1 MLDYFYLG
9 LYYALRFFVKI
20 APKCVLKGFL
30 KSLASA
36 FYHLDKKHT
45 NIMRVNLKMCFAALK
60 DDEIERLIK
69 KNYYNFALFGAEFLL
84 NQNTT
89 KEQIL
94 SKISFENEELFNSV
108 LSQNRPIIVQTAHY
122 GNWELFS
129 LAMAAR
135 YGAVS
140 IIGRALDSGKM
151 NEILSA
157 NRTRFD
163 IELIE
168 KKSAVKQ
175 ALKALNNRR
184 LLGILVDQNTAKN
197 EGLECEFF
205 SHKIMHTHAASV
217 FASKSGAIII
227 PAFIERNENKDKSK
241 DNSKDDSFKIVFYE
255 PIDMQ
260 VLSQNHSKEEAL
272 RLATQAQSDATAAQI
287 SKKPDEYFWMHKK
300 FKCFYENSYA

>member
-9 LYYALRFFVKI
+9 LYHALRFLVKI

-45 NIMRVNLKMCFAALK
+45 NIMRVNLKMCFATLK

-140 IIGRALDSGKM
+140 IIGRALDSAKM

-227 PAFIERNENKDKSK
+227 PAFIERDE
-241 DNSKDDSFKIVFYE
+241 SKDDSFKIVFYE

-272 RLATQAQSDATAAQI
+272 KLATQAQSDATAAQI

-300 FKCFYENSYA
+300 FKCFYEDNYA

>member
-9 LYYALRFFVKI
+9 LYYALRFLVKI
-20 APKCVLKGFL
+20 SPKCVLKGFL

-45 NIMRVNLKMCFAALK
+45 NIMRVNLKMCFASLK

-140 IIGRALDSGKM
+140 IIGRALDSAKM

-205 SHKIMHTHAASV
+205 GKKIMHTHAASV

-227 PAFIERNENKDKSK
+227 PAFIEHNEN
-241 DNSKDDSFKIVFYE
+241 KDDSFKIVFYE

>member
-9 LYYALRFFVKI
+9 LYYALRFLVKFS
-20 APKCVLKGFL
+20 PKCVLKGFL

-45 NIMRVNLKMCFAALK
+45 NIMRVNLKMCFASLK
-60 DDEIERLIK
+60 DDEIEKLIK

-140 IIGRALDSGKM
+140 IIGRALDSAKM

-227 PAFIERNENKDKSK
+227 PAFIERNE
-241 DNSKDDSFKIVFYE
+241 SKDDSFKIVFYE

-300 FKCFYENSYA
+300 FKCFYENNYA

>member
-9 LYYALRFFVKI
+9 LYYALRFLVRT

-45 NIMRVNLKMCFAALK
+45 NIMRVNLKMCFASLK

-69 KNYYNFALFGAEFLL
+69 KNYYNFALFCAEFLL

-140 IIGRALDSGKM
+140 IIGRALDSAKM

-163 IELIE
+163 IELID
-168 KKSAVKQ
+168 KKLAVKQ

-227 PAFIERNENKDKSK
+227 PAFIERNE
-241 DNSKDDSFKIVFYE
+241 SKDDSFKIVFYE

-300 FKCFYENSYA
+300 FKCFYENNYA

>member
-9 LYYALRFFVKI
+9 LYYALRFLVKFS
-20 APKCVLKGFL
+20 PKCVLKGFL

-36 FYHLDKKHT
+36 FYYLDKKHT

-140 IIGRALDSGKM
+140 IIGRALDSAKM

-227 PAFIERNENKDKSK
+227 PAFIER

>member
-9 LYYALRFFVKI
+9 LYYALRFLVKI

-45 NIMRVNLKMCFAALK
+45 NIMRVNLKMCFTTLK

-69 KNYYNFALFGAEFLL
+69 KNYYNFALFGIQFLL

-227 PAFIERNENKDKSK
+227 PAFIERDEN
-241 DNSKDDSFKIVFYE
+241 KDDSFKIVFYE

-260 VLSQNHSKEEAL
+260 VLSQNHSKDEAL

-300 FKCFYENSYA
+300 FKCFYENNYA

>member
-9 LYYALRFFVKI
+9 LYYTLRFLVKI
-20 APKCVLKGFL
+20 SPKCVLKGFL

-45 NIMRVNLKMCFAALK
+45 NIMRVNLKMCFASLK

-69 KNYYNFALFGAEFLL
+69 KNYYNFALFGVQFLL

-140 IIGRALDSGKM
+140 IIGRALDSAKM

-205 SHKIMHTHAASV
+205 SYKIMHTHAASV

-227 PAFIERNENKDKSK
+227 PAFIERDESK

-260 VLSQNHSKEEAL
+260 VLSQNHSKEGAIK
-272 RLATQAQSDATAAQI
+272 LATQAQSDATAAQI

-300 FKCFYENSYA
+300 FKCFYKDIYA

>member
-9 LYYALRFFVKI
+9 LYYTLRFFVKI

-45 NIMRVNLKMCFAALK
+45 NIMRVNLKMCFATLK

-163 IELIE
+163 IELID

-227 PAFIERNENKDKSK
+227 PAFIERDE
-241 DNSKDDSFKIVFYE
+241 SKDDSFKIVFYE

-260 VLSQNHSKEEAL
+260 VLSQNHSKEGAI

-300 FKCFYENSYA
+300 FKCFYKDSYA

>member
-9 LYYALRFFVKI
+9 LYYTLRFLVKFS
-20 APKCVLKGFL
+20 PKCVLKGFL

-45 NIMRVNLKMCFAALK
+45 NIMRVNLKMCFATLK

-69 KNYYNFALFGAEFLL
+69 KNYYNFALFAAEFLL

-140 IIGRALDSGKM
+140 IIGRALDSAKM

-227 PAFIERNENKDKSK
+227 PAFIER

-300 FKCFYENSYA
+300 FKCFYENNYA

>member
-45 NIMRVNLKMCFAALK
+45 NIMRVNLKMCFTTLK

-140 IIGRALDSGKM
+140 IIGRALDSAKM

-227 PAFIERNENKDKSK
+227 PAFIERDE
-241 DNSKDDSFKIVFYE
+241 SKDDSFKIVFYE

-260 VLSQNHSKEEAL
+260 VLSQNHSKEGAI

-300 FKCFYENSYA
+300 FKCFYENNYA

>member
-9 LYYALRFFVKI
+9 LYYTLRFLVKFS
-20 APKCVLKGFL
+20 PKCVLKGFL

-60 DDEIERLIK
+60 DDEIEKLIK

-140 IIGRALDSGKM
+140 IIGRALDSAKM

-227 PAFIERNENKDKSK
+227 PAFIERNE
-241 DNSKDDSFKIVFYE
+241 SKDDSFKIVFYE

-272 RLATQAQSDATAAQI
+272 KLATQAQSDATAAQI

>member
-9 LYYALRFFVKI
+9 LYYTLRFLVKFS
-20 APKCVLKGFL
+20 PKCVLKGFL

-45 NIMRVNLKMCFAALK
+45 NIMRVNLKMCFATLK

-163 IELIE
+163 IELID

-227 PAFIERNENKDKSK
+227 PAVIERDE
-241 DNSKDDSFKIVFYE
+241 SKDDSFKIVFYE

-272 RLATQAQSDATAAQI
+272 KLATQAQSDATAAQI

-300 FKCFYENSYA
+300 FKCFYENNYA

>member
-9 LYYALRFFVKI
+9 LYYTLRFLVKI
-20 APKCVLKGFL
+20 SPKCVLKGFL

-140 IIGRALDSGKM
+140 IIGRALDSAKM
-151 NEILSA
+151 NEILST

-163 IELIE
+163 IELID

-205 SHKIMHTHAASV
+205 SYKIMHTHAASV

-227 PAFIERNENKDKSK
+227 PAFIERDE
-241 DNSKDDSFKIVFYE
+241 SKDDSFKIVFYE

-272 RLATQAQSDATAAQI
+272 KLATQAQSDATAAQI

-300 FKCFYENSYA
+300 FKCFYEDNYA

>member
-20 APKCVLKGFL
+20 APKCVLQGFL

-36 FYHLDKKHT
+36 FYHFDKKHT
-45 NIMRVNLKMCFAALK
+45 NIMRVNLKMCFATLK

-69 KNYYNFALFGAEFLL
+69 KNYYNFALFAAEFLL

-227 PAFIERNENKDKSK
+227 PAFIERDE
-241 DNSKDDSFKIVFYE
+241 SKDDSFKIVFYD

-260 VLSQNHSKEEAL
+260 VLSQNHSKEGVL

-300 FKCFYENSYA
+300 FKCFYKDSYA

>member
-9 LYYALRFFVKI
+9 LYYALRFLVKI

-45 NIMRVNLKMCFAALK
+45 NIMRVNLKMCFATLK

-94 SKISFENEELFNSV
+94 RKISFENEELFNSV

-140 IIGRALDSGKM
+140 IIGRALDSAKM

-175 ALKALNNRR
+175 VLKALNNRR

-227 PAFIERNENKDKSK
+227 PAFIERNE
-241 DNSKDDSFKIVFYE
+241 SKDDSFKIVFYE

-260 VLSQNHSKEEAL
+260 VLSQNHSKDEAL

-300 FKCFYENSYA
+300 FKCFYENNYA

>member
-9 LYYALRFFVKI
+9 LYHALRFFVRT

-45 NIMRVNLKMCFAALK
+45 NIMRVNLKMCFATLK

-140 IIGRALDSGKM
+140 IIGRALDSAKM

-163 IELIE
+163 IELID

-227 PAFIERNENKDKSK
+227 PAFIERDE
-241 DNSKDDSFKIVFYE
+241 SKDDSFKIVFYE

-260 VLSQNHSKEEAL
+260 VLSQNHSKDEAL
-272 RLATQAQSDATAAQI
+272 KLATQAQSDATAAQI
-287 SKKPDEYFWMHKK
+287 SKKPDEYFWMHRK
-300 FKCFYENSYA
+300 FKCFYENNYA

>member
-9 LYYALRFFVKI
+9 LYYALRFLVKFS
-20 APKCVLKGFL
+20 PKCVLKGFL

-45 NIMRVNLKMCFAALK
+45 NIMRVNLKMCFASLK

-69 KNYYNFALFGAEFLL
+69 KNYYNFALFGVQFLL

-163 IELIE
+163 IELID

-227 PAFIERNENKDKSK
+227 PAFIERDE
-241 DNSKDDSFKIVFYE
+241 SKDDSFKIVFYE

-260 VLSQNHSKEEAL
+260 VLSQNHSKDEAL
-272 RLATQAQSDATAAQI
+272 KLATQAQSDATAAQI

-300 FKCFYENSYA
+300 FKCFYKDSYA

>member
-9 LYYALRFFVKI
+9 LYYTLRFLVKI
-20 APKCVLKGFL
+20 SPKCVLKGFL
-30 KSLASA
+30 RSLASA

-45 NIMRVNLKMCFAALK
+45 NIMRVNLKMCFASLK

-140 IIGRALDSGKM
+140 IIGRALDSAKM

-227 PAFIERNENKDKSK
+227 PAFIERNE
-241 DNSKDDSFKIVFYE
+241 SKDDSFKIVFYE

-300 FKCFYENSYA
+300 FKCFYENIYA

>member
-9 LYYALRFFVKI
+9 LYHTLRFLVKFS
-20 APKCVLKGFL
+20 PKCVLKGFL

-36 FYHLDKKHT
+36 FYHLDKKYT
-45 NIMRVNLKMCFAALK
+45 NIMRVNLKMCFASLK
-60 DDEIERLIK
+60 DDEIEKLIK

-140 IIGRALDSGKM
+140 IIGRALDSAKM

-227 PAFIERNENKDKSK
+227 PAFIERDESK

-260 VLSQNHSKEEAL
+260 ILSQNRSKEEAL

>member
-9 LYYALRFFVKI
+9 LYHALRFLVKFS
-20 APKCVLKGFL
+20 PKCVLNGFL

-45 NIMRVNLKMCFAALK
+45 NIMRVNLKMCFASLK

-140 IIGRALDSGKM
+140 IIGRALDSAKM

-205 SHKIMHTHAASV
+205 SYKIMHTHAASV
-217 FASKSGAIII
+217 FASKSGAIIV
-227 PAFIERNENKDKSK
+227 PAFIERDE
-241 DNSKDDSFKIVFYE
+241 SKDDSFKIVFYE

>member
-9 LYYALRFFVKI
+9 LYYALRFLVKFS
-20 APKCVLKGFL
+20 PKCVLKSFL

-45 NIMRVNLKMCFAALK
+45 NIMRVNLKMCFTTLK
-60 DDEIERLIK
+60 DDEIEKLIK
-69 KNYYNFALFGAEFLL
+69 KTYYNFALFGAEFLL

-140 IIGRALDSGKM
+140 IIGRALDSAKM

-163 IELIE
+163 IELID

-227 PAFIERNENKDKSK
+227 PAFIERDESK

-300 FKCFYENSYA
+300 FKCFYKDSYA

>member
-9 LYYALRFFVKI
+9 LYYALRFLVKI
-20 APKCVLKGFL
+20 SPKCVLKGFL

-45 NIMRVNLKMCFAALK
+45 NIMRVNLKMCFASLK

-140 IIGRALDSGKM
+140 IIGRALDSAKM

-227 PAFIERNENKDKSK
+227 PAFIERDE
-241 DNSKDDSFKIVFYE
+241 SKDDSFKIVFYE

-260 VLSQNHSKEEAL
+260 VLSQNHSKDEAL
-272 RLATQAQSDATAAQI
+272 KLATQAQSDATAAQI
-287 SKKPDEYFWMHKK
+287 SKKPDEYFWMHRK
-300 FKCFYENSYA
+300 FKCFYENNYA

>member
-1 MLDYFYLG
+1 MLDYLYLG

-20 APKCVLKGFL
+20 APKCVLNGFL

-36 FYHLDKKHT
+36 FYHFDKKHT
-45 NIMRVNLKMCFAALK
+45 NIMRVNLKMCFATLK

-69 KNYYNFALFGAEFLL
+69 KNYYNFALFGVQFLL

-94 SKISFENEELFNSV
+94 SKISFENEGVFNSV

-140 IIGRALDSGKM
+140 IIGRALDSAKM

-205 SHKIMHTHAASV
+205 GKKIMHTHAASV

-227 PAFIERNENKDKSK
+227 PAFIERDE
-241 DNSKDDSFKIVFYE
+241 SKDDSFKIVFYD

-260 VLSQNHSKEEAL
+260 VLSQNHSKEGAL

-287 SKKPDEYFWMHKK
+287 NKKPDEYFWMHKK
-300 FKCFYENSYA
+300 FKCFYKDSYA

>member
-9 LYYALRFFVKI
+9 LYYTLRFLVKFS
-20 APKCVLKGFL
+20 PKCVLKGFL

-45 NIMRVNLKMCFAALK
+45 NIMRVNLKMCFATLK

-140 IIGRALDSGKM
+140 IIGRALDSAKM

-175 ALKALNNRR
+175 VLKALNNRR

-217 FASKSGAIII
+217 FASKSCAIII
-227 PAFIERNENKDKSK
+227 PAFIERDE
-241 DNSKDDSFKIVFYE
+241 SKDDSFKIVFYE

-300 FKCFYENSYA
+300 FKCFYEDNYA

>member
-9 LYYALRFFVKI
+9 LYYTLRFLVKI
-20 APKCVLKGFL
+20 SPKCVLKGFL

-45 NIMRVNLKMCFAALK
+45 NIMRVNLKMCFASLK

-140 IIGRALDSGKM
+140 IIGRALDSAKM

-217 FASKSGAIII
+217 FASKSGAIIV
-227 PAFIERNENKDKSK
+227 PAFIERNE
-241 DNSKDDSFKIVFYE
+241 SKDDSFKIVFYE

-260 VLSQNHSKEEAL
+260 VLSQNHSKDEAL

-287 SKKPDEYFWMHKK
+287 SKKPDEYFWMHRK
-300 FKCFYENSYA
+300 FKCFYENNYA

>member
-9 LYYALRFFVKI
+9 LYYTLRFLVKFS
-20 APKCVLKGFL
+20 PKCVLKGFL

-45 NIMRVNLKMCFAALK
+45 NIMRVNLKMCFATLK

-140 IIGRALDSGKM
+140 IIGRALDSAKM

-227 PAFIERNENKDKSK
+227 PAFIERNE
-241 DNSKDDSFKIVFYE
+241 SKDDSFKIVFYE

-272 RLATQAQSDATAAQI
+272 KLATQAQSDATAAQI

-300 FKCFYENSYA
+300 FKCFYEDNYA

>member
-9 LYYALRFFVKI
+9 LYYALRFLVKI
-20 APKCVLKGFL
+20 SPKCVLKGFL

-45 NIMRVNLKMCFAALK
+45 NIMRVNLKMCFASLK

-69 KNYYNFALFGAEFLL
+69 KTYYNFALFGAEFLL

-140 IIGRALDSGKM
+140 IIGRALDSAKM

-227 PAFIERNENKDKSK
+227 PAFIERDE
-241 DNSKDDSFKIVFYE
+241 SKDDSFKIVFYE

-300 FKCFYENSYA
+300 FKCFYENNYA

>member
-45 NIMRVNLKMCFAALK
+45 NIMRVNLKMCFASLK
-60 DDEIERLIK
+60 DDEIEKLIK
-69 KNYYNFALFGAEFLL
+69 KTYYNFALFGAEFLL

-163 IELIE
+163 IELID

-217 FASKSGAIII
+217 FASKSGAIIV
-227 PAFIERNENKDKSK
+227 PAFIERNE
-241 DNSKDDSFKIVFYE
+241 SKDDSFKIVFYE

-260 VLSQNHSKEEAL
+260 VLSQNHSKEGAI

-300 FKCFYENSYA
+300 FKCFYKDSYA

>member
-1 MLDYFYLG
+1 
-9 LYYALRFFVKI
+9 
-20 APKCVLKGFL
+20 
-30 KSLASA
+30 
-36 FYHLDKKHT
+36 
-45 NIMRVNLKMCFAALK
+45 MRVNLKMCFTTLK

-129 LAMAAR
+129 LAMAAS

-140 IIGRALDSGKM
+140 IIGRALDSAKM

-227 PAFIERNENKDKSK
+227 PAFIERNE
-241 DNSKDDSFKIVFYE
+241 SKDDSFKIVFYE

-300 FKCFYENSYA
+300 FKCFYENNYA

>member
-1 MLDYFYLG
+1 
-9 LYYALRFFVKI
+9 
-20 APKCVLKGFL
+20 
-30 KSLASA
+30 
-36 FYHLDKKHT
+36 
-45 NIMRVNLKMCFAALK
+45 MRVNLKMCFASLK

-140 IIGRALDSGKM
+140 IIGRALDSAKM

-205 SHKIMHTHAASV
+205 GKKIMHTHAASV

-227 PAFIERNENKDKSK
+227 PAFIERDE
-241 DNSKDDSFKIVFYE
+241 SKDDSFKIVFYE

-272 RLATQAQSDATAAQI
+272 KLATQAQSDATAAQI

-300 FKCFYENSYA
+300 FKCFYEDIYA

>member
-9 LYYALRFFVKI
+9 LYHALRFLVKI
-20 APKCVLKGFL
+20 SPKCVLKGFL

-45 NIMRVNLKMCFAALK
+45 NIMRVNLKMCFATLK

-140 IIGRALDSGKM
+140 IIGRALDSAKM

-175 ALKALNNRR
+175 ALKALNNHR

-227 PAFIERNENKDKSK
+227 PAFIERNE
-241 DNSKDDSFKIVFYE
+241 SKDDSFKIVFYE

-300 FKCFYENSYA
+300 FKCFYENNYA

>member
-9 LYYALRFFVKI
+9 LYHALRFLVKI
-20 APKCVLKGFL
+20 SPKCVLKGFL

-45 NIMRVNLKMCFAALK
+45 NIMRVNLKMCFASLK

-94 SKISFENEELFNSV
+94 SKISFENEELFNSA

-140 IIGRALDSGKM
+140 IIGRALDSAKM

-205 SHKIMHTHAASV
+205 SYKIMHTHAASV

-227 PAFIERNENKDKSK
+227 PAFIERDE
-241 DNSKDDSFKIVFYE
+241 SKDDSFKIVFYE

-272 RLATQAQSDATAAQI
+272 KLATQAQSDATAAQI

-300 FKCFYENSYA
+300 FKCFYENIYA

>member
-9 LYYALRFFVKI
+9 LYHALRFFVKI

-45 NIMRVNLKMCFAALK
+45 NIMRVNLKMCFASLK

-163 IELIE
+163 IELID

-227 PAFIERNENKDKSK
+227 PAFIERDE
-241 DNSKDDSFKIVFYE
+241 SKDDSFKIVFYE

-260 VLSQNHSKEEAL
+260 VLSQNHSKEGAI

-300 FKCFYENSYA
+300 FKCFYKDSYA

>member
-9 LYYALRFFVKI
+9 LYYALRFLVKI
-20 APKCVLKGFL
+20 SPKCVLKGFL

-45 NIMRVNLKMCFAALK
+45 NIMRVNLKMCFATLK

-140 IIGRALDSGKM
+140 IIGRALDSAKM

-227 PAFIERNENKDKSK
+227 PAFIERDE
-241 DNSKDDSFKIVFYE
+241 SKDDSFKIVFYE

-300 FKCFYENSYA
+300 FKCFYKDSYA

>member
-9 LYYALRFFVKI
+9 LYHALRFLVKFS
-20 APKCVLKGFL
+20 PKCVLKGFL

-36 FYHLDKKHT
+36 FYYLDKKHT
-45 NIMRVNLKMCFAALK
+45 NIMRVNLKMCFASLK

-163 IELIE
+163 IELID

-227 PAFIERNENKDKSK
+227 PAFIERDE
-241 DNSKDDSFKIVFYE
+241 SKDDSFKIVFYE

-272 RLATQAQSDATAAQI
+272 KLATQAQSDATAAQI

-300 FKCFYENSYA
+300 FKCFYENNYA

>member
-9 LYYALRFFVKI
+9 LYHALRFLVKI
-20 APKCVLKGFL
+20 SPKCVLKGFL

-45 NIMRVNLKMCFAALK
+45 NIMRVNLKMCFASLK

-129 LAMAAR
+129 LAMAAS

-140 IIGRALDSGKM
+140 IIGRALDSAKM

-227 PAFIERNENKDKSK
+227 PAFIERNE
-241 DNSKDDSFKIVFYE
+241 SKDDSFKIVFYE

-300 FKCFYENSYA
+300 FKCFYENNYA

>member
-45 NIMRVNLKMCFAALK
+45 NIMRVNLKMCFTTLK

-69 KNYYNFALFGAEFLL
+69 KNYYNFALFGVQFLL

-140 IIGRALDSGKM
+140 IIGRALDSAKM

-227 PAFIERNENKDKSK
+227 PAFIERDE
-241 DNSKDDSFKIVFYE
+241 SKDDSFKIVFYE

-260 VLSQNHSKEEAL
+260 VLSQNHSKEGAI

-300 FKCFYENSYA
+300 FKCFYKDSYA

>member
-9 LYYALRFFVKI
+9 LYYALRFLVKI
-20 APKCVLKGFL
+20 SPKCVLKGFL

-45 NIMRVNLKMCFAALK
+45 NIMRVNLKMCFASLK

-140 IIGRALDSGKM
+140 IIGRALDSAKM

-175 ALKALNNRR
+175 ALKALSNRR

-227 PAFIERNENKDKSK
+227 PAFIERDE
-241 DNSKDDSFKIVFYE
+241 SKDDSFKIVFYE

-260 VLSQNHSKEEAL
+260 VLSQNHSKDEAL
-272 RLATQAQSDATAAQI
+272 KLATQAQSDATAAQI

-300 FKCFYENSYA
+300 FKCFYENNYA

>member
-9 LYYALRFFVKI
+9 LYYALRFLVKI
-20 APKCVLKGFL
+20 SPKCVLKGFL

-45 NIMRVNLKMCFAALK
+45 NIMRVNLKMCFASLK

-140 IIGRALDSGKM
+140 IIGRALDSAKM

-227 PAFIERNENKDKSK
+227 PAFIERDE
-241 DNSKDDSFKIVFYE
+241 SKDDSFKIVFYE

-300 FKCFYENSYA
+300 FKCFYKDSYA